1 MLLQRVERFSQSPTF
16 QRLCAEKYFSAD
28 AALGDAALD
37 FRRRDVWKFLD
48 ARESPDPRGIP
59 RDGIAAAD
67 DELRDEGAAR
77 RLVFNLCQIFGES
90 LEKGDSSG
98 LLQRVQGLKDYFH
111 KQYAGQKDEKDVQTL
126 MLALNILSR
135 RAPWEGPIRV
145 VW

>member
-59 RDGIAAAD
+59 RVPAWG
-67 DELRDEGAAR
+67 G
-77 RLVFNLCQIFGES
+77 RLWG
-90 LEKGDSSG
+90 G
-98 LLQRVQGLKDYFH
+98 L
-111 KQYAGQKDEKDVQTL
+111 
-126 MLALNILSR
+126 
-135 RAPWEGPIRV
+135 
-145 VW
+145 